1 MGRYLGFYRMFLYF
15 VPGYSAK
22 QTFDFVSDKFFLL
35 MAVGAANGDSLT
47 YHDSDKQSS
56 AGAIDF
62 TSNSQVSAA
71 VDTFYL
77 IQVCKR

>member
-1 MGRYLGFYRMFLYF
+1 MFLYF
-15 VPGYSAK
+15 VPGESTK
-22 QTFDFVSDKFFLL
+22 QTIDFAKDKFFLL
-35 MAVGAANGDSLT
+35 MAVGAANGDGLT

-56 AGAIDF
+56 AGAVDF
-62 TSNSQVSAA
+62 TSSSQVSAA